1 MNKISY
7 NDDSVAFDAG
17 MLAMQ
22 IASLNYEADM
32 RYLKT
37 IFSNLVRIVHGKDT
51 DYHIGPPEQ
60 MFGWNFFILSIKRKT
75 VHQLTKLLGT
85 EILKERGG
93 SIDQK
98 FVSWV
103 KRKYGIEKK
112 SNLNMVLLSDLK
124 SSEFGLF

>member
-1 MNKISY
+1 MSKISN
-7 NDDSVAFDAG
+7 NDSLAFDAR
-17 MLAMQ
+17 MLSMQ

-32 RYLKT
+32 RYINT

-51 DYHIGPPEQ
+51 DYHIGPPEH

-75 VHQLTKLLGT
+75 VDQLTKLLGA
-85 EILKERGG
+85 EILKEKGD

-98 FVSWV
+98 FVGWV
-103 KRKYGIEKK
+103 KKKYGIEKK